1 MLTYSPLF
9 VYKQERIVRF
19 QRMNQRR
26 NESFIRVDSNMII
39 KMSSA
44 CNSSIC
50 FWLGTDHLKLQGGGG
65 GGLWGFF
72 FVQKSFFGQHES

>member
-50 FWLGTDHLKLQGGGG
+50 FWLGTDHLKLQGGGTMG
-65 GGLWGFF
+65 VFF
-72 FVQKSFFGQHES
+72 RSEIFFRTTRELEY